1 MGEEHAGHENCVR
14 VAPCLSRFAMD
25 WIGSVSLGNFTF
37 HPSRVDKC
45 LFAANLYLPF
55 SSLKAGLICNK
66 YSVFIKSIC
75 VARKLIDE

>member
-1 MGEEHAGHENCVR
+1 
-14 VAPCLSRFAMD
+14 
-25 WIGSVSLGNFTF
+25 
-37 HPSRVDKC
+37 VDKC

-75 VARKLIDE
+75 GSRKLTDE